1 MRLWK
6 ACQLNVDSLFFLL
19 EGIEGIEGIEGRK
32 GLEGIEGL
40 EGLEG
45 RKGLEGGKGMFFLG
59 EYIKRKKETDFSIS
73 FSELGGSR
81 THNRLIRSQ
90 GLYPIELPV
99 QLISSA
105 KIQLF
110 LYLSTVK

>member
-1 MRLWK
+1 MLSLNGKALMR
-6 ACQLNVDSLFFLL
+6 LFFLML
-19 EGIEGIEGIEGRK
+19 DISVRY
-32 GLEGIEGL
+32 L
-40 EGLEG
+40 
-45 RKGLEGGKGMFFLG
+45 RSV

-73 FSELGGSR
+73 FRELGGSR

-105 KIQLF
+105 KIRLF
-110 LYLSTVK
+110 SYLSR

>member
-6 ACQLNVDSLFFLL
+6 ACQLNVDSLFFFFFL
-19 EGIEGIEGIEGRK
+19 
-32 GLEGIEGL
+32 
-40 EGLEG
+40 LEG

>member
-1 MRLWK
+1 MLIR
-6 ACQLNVDSLFFLL
+6 FFL
-19 EGIEGIEGIEGRK
+19 
-32 GLEGIEGL
+32 L

-45 RKGLEGGKGMFFLG
+45 RKGMFFLRK
-59 EYIKRKKETDFSIS
+59 YIKRKKETDFSIS
-73 FSELGGSR
+73 FRELGGSR

-110 LYLSTVK
+110 LYLSTEK